1 MNRYDHP
8 LQRPVAARGEPAA
21 AGRRATGVR
30 GAASAVLLAASLAAH
45 ADGVTLSPMEC
56 GVAGQ
61 VAYAAAVVRDSGGVE
76 MEEHQKIDH
85 YVDNYPRRDLWRL
98 THNIVAWTY
107 QNREVS
113 PHELGTGI
121 LENCTENGGK
131 LTFVELES
139 M

>member
-1 MNRYDHP
+1 MNRTHDDMQH
-8 LQRPVAARGEPAA
+8 LVAARGQRS
-21 AGRRATGVR
+21 AGDWTTRLRRASL
-30 GAASAVLLAASLAAH
+30 GALWTASLAAH
-45 ADGVTLSPMEC
+45 AGGVALSPMEC

-85 YVDNYPRRDLWRL
+85 FVDNYPRRDLWRL

-113 PHELGTGI
+113 PHDLGNGI
-121 LENCTENGGK
+121 LQNCTENEGK